1 MKDVLLNRLR
11 SWGNKSIGLILFVVC
26 LVAIYNKVAHN
37 ENLNQYSA
45 DIKIQFEKV
54 TFFEWSVLL
63 LLFLG
68 NYLMEAIKWQN
79 LLASWSPISIFKS
92 YKSIL
97 IGQAF
102 AFFTPARSGDYVG
115 RILLLPPGN
124 KMKGVAQLAWSSYAQ
139 LIITISIG
147 SIALFFNLPFFPWIK
162 WVMPLGLIAALFVYF
177 HPGQFKGWLNK
188 INKLQIENKLKLNL
202 LGLSFLKYMIFVL
215 QYTWAVKMLNIT
227 IAPID
232 LWIALGVLFLLL
244 SIIPS
249 ISLTDLVIRGQI
261 IVVLLEPYY
270 NNSLMLICLST
281 IIWAVNFLLPAIIGA
296 FLLINFRIKQ

>member
-1 MKDVLLNRLR
+1 MKDVLINRLR

-45 DIKIQFEKV
+45 DIKIQFAKV
-54 TFFEWSVLL
+54 TFFEWAVLL

-79 LLASWSPISIFKS
+79 LLASWSPISILKS
-92 YKSIL
+92 YKSVL

-162 WVMPLGLIAALFVYF
+162 WFMPLGLIAALFVYF

-188 INKLQIENKLKLNL
+188 INQLQIENKLKLNL

-215 QYTWAVKMLNIT
+215 QYTWAVKMLNIP

>member
-1 MKDVLLNRLR
+1 MKEVLINRLR

-37 ENLNQYSA
+37 ENLNQYST

-54 TFFEWSVLL
+54 TFFEWAVLL
-63 LLFLG
+63 LLFLL

-92 YKSIL
+92 YKSVL

-115 RILLLPPGN
+115 RILLLPPGS
-124 KMKGVAQLAWSSYAQ
+124 KIKGVAQLAWSSYAQ

-162 WVMPLGLIAALFVYF
+162 WLMPLGLVAALLVYF

-202 LGLSFLKYMIFVL
+202 LGLSFLKYVVFVL
-215 QYTWAVKMLNIT
+215 QYTWAIKMLNIP
-227 IAPID
+227 IANID

>member
-1 MKDVLLNRLR
+1 MKEVLINRLR

-45 DIKIQFEKV
+45 DIRIQFEKV
-54 TFFEWSVLL
+54 TFFEWAVLV
-63 LLFLG
+63 LLFLL

-92 YKSIL
+92 YKSVL

-115 RILLLPPGN
+115 RILLLPPGS
-124 KMKGVAQLAWSSYAQ
+124 KIKGVAQLAWSSYAQ

-147 SIALFFNLPFFPWIK
+147 SITLFFNLPFFPWIK
-162 WVMPLGLIAALFVYF
+162 WFMPLGLIAALFVYF

-202 LGLSFLKYMIFVL
+202 LVISFLKYIVFVL
-215 QYTWAVKMLNIT
+215 QYTWAVSMLNIP
-227 IAPID
+227 IAPIN

-261 IVVLLEPYY
+261 F
-270 NNSLMLICLST
+270 S
-281 IIWAVNFLLPAIIGA
+281 IIGT
-296 FLLINFRIKQ
+296 LL

>member
-54 TFFEWSVLL
+54 TYFEWAVLL

-79 LLASWSPISIFKS
+79 LLASWSPISILKS
-92 YKSIL
+92 YKSVL

-162 WVMPLGLIAALFVYF
+162 WFMPLGLIAALFVYF
-177 HPGQFKGWLNK
+177 HPGEFKGWLNK
-188 INKLQIENKLKLNL
+188 INQLQIENKLKLNL

-215 QYTWAVKMLNIT
+215 QYTWAVKMLNIP
-227 IAPID
+227 IANID

>member
-54 TFFEWSVLL
+54 TYFEWAVLL

-92 YKSIL
+92 YKSVL

-115 RILLLPPGN
+115 RILLLPPGS
-124 KMKGVAQLAWSSYAQ
+124 KIKGVAQLAWSSYAQ

-147 SIALFFNLPFFPWIK
+147 SVALFFNLPFFPWIK
-162 WVMPLGLIAALFVYF
+162 WFMPLGLIAALFVYF

-215 QYTWAVKMLNIT
+215 QYTWAVKMLNIP

>member
-45 DIKIQFEKV
+45 DIKIQFAKV

-79 LLASWSPISIFKS
+79 LLASWSPISILKS
-92 YKSIL
+92 YKSVL

-115 RILLLPPGN
+115 RILLLPPGS
-124 KMKGVAQLAWSSYAQ
+124 KIKGVAQLAWSSYAQ

-162 WVMPLGLIAALFVYF
+162 WFMPLGLIAALFVYF

-188 INKLQIENKLKLNL
+188 INQLQIENKLKLNL
-202 LGLSFLKYMIFVL
+202 LGLSFLKYIIFVL
-215 QYTWAVKMLNIT
+215 QYTWAVKMLNIPIT
-227 IAPID
+227 PID

>member
-1 MKDVLLNRLR
+1 
-11 SWGNKSIGLILFVVC
+11 
-26 LVAIYNKVAHN
+26 VAIYNKVAHN

-54 TFFEWSVLL
+54 TYFEWAVLL

-92 YKSIL
+92 YKSVL

-115 RILLLPPGN
+115 RILLLPPGS
-124 KMKGVAQLAWSSYAQ
+124 KIKGVAQLAWSSYAQ

-147 SIALFFNLPFFPWIK
+147 SVALFFNLPFFPWIK
-162 WVMPLGLIAALFVYF
+162 WFMPLGLIAALFVYF

-188 INKLQIENKLKLNL
+188 INQLQIENKLKLNL
-202 LGLSFLKYMIFVL
+202 LGLSFLKYIIFVL
-215 QYTWAVKMLNIT
+215 QYTWAVKMLNIPIT
-227 IAPID
+227 PID

>member
-1 MKDVLLNRLR
+1 MKEVLINRLR
-11 SWGNKSIGLILFVVC
+11 SWGNKSIGLVLFVVC

-37 ENLNQYSA
+37 ENLNQYST

-54 TFFEWSVLL
+54 TFFEWAVLL
-63 LLFLG
+63 LLFLL
-68 NYLMEAIKWQN
+68 NYLMESIKWQN

-92 YKSIL
+92 YKSVL

-115 RILLLPPGN
+115 RILLLPPGS
-124 KMKGVAQLAWSSYAQ
+124 KIKGVAQLAWSSYAQ
-139 LIITISIG
+139 IIITIGIG

-162 WVMPLGLIAALFVYF
+162 WLMPLGLVAALLVYF
-177 HPGQFKGWLNK
+177 HPGQFNGWLNK
-188 INKLQIENKLKLNL
+188 INKLQIENKLKLQL
-202 LGLSFLKYMIFVL
+202 LGLSFLKYVVFVL
-215 QYTWAVKMLNIT
+215 QYTWAVKMLNIP

>member
-1 MKDVLLNRLR
+1 MKEVLINRLR

-63 LLFLG
+63 FLFLL
-68 NYLMEAIKWQN
+68 NYLMEAIKWQK

-92 YKSIL
+92 YKSVL

-115 RILLLPPGN
+115 RILLLPPGS
-124 KMKGVAQLAWSSYAQ
+124 KIKGVAQLAWSSYAQ

-147 SIALFFNLPFFPWIK
+147 SITLFFNLLFFPWIK
-162 WVMPLGLIAALFVYF
+162 WFMPLGLVAALLVYF

-202 LGLSFLKYMIFVL
+202 LVLSFFKYVVFML
-215 QYTWAVKMLNIT
+215 QYTWAVKMLNIP
-227 IAPID
+227 IANID

-281 IIWAVNFLLPAIIGA
+281 IIWAVNFLLPALIGA

>member
-45 DIKIQFEKV
+45 DIKIQFAKV
-54 TFFEWSVLL
+54 TFFEWAVLL

-79 LLASWSPISIFKS
+79 LLASWSPISILKS
-92 YKSIL
+92 YKSVL

-115 RILLLPPGN
+115 RILLLPPGS
-124 KMKGVAQLAWSSYAQ
+124 KIKGVAQLAWSSYAQ

-162 WVMPLGLIAALFVYF
+162 WFMPLGLIAALFVYF
-177 HPGQFKGWLNK
+177 HPGEFKGWLNK
-188 INKLQIENKLKLNL
+188 INQLQIENKLKLNL
-202 LGLSFLKYMIFVL
+202 LGLSFLKYMIFIL
-215 QYTWAVKMLNIT
+215 QYTWAVKMLNIPIT
-227 IAPID
+227 PID

>member
-1 MKDVLLNRLR
+1 MKEVLINRLR

-54 TFFEWSVLL
+54 TFFEWGVLL
-63 LLFLG
+63 LLFLL
-68 NYLMEAIKWQN
+68 NYLMEAIKWQK

-92 YKSIL
+92 YKSVL

-115 RILLLPPGN
+115 RILLLPPGS
-124 KMKGVAQLAWSSYAQ
+124 KIKGVAQLAWSSYAQ

-162 WVMPLGLIAALFVYF
+162 WFMPLGLAAALVVYF

-202 LGLSFLKYMIFVL
+202 LVLSFLKYIVFVI
-215 QYTWAVKMLNIT
+215 QYTWAIKMLNIP

>member
-45 DIKIQFEKV
+45 DIKIQFAKV
-54 TFFEWSVLL
+54 TFFEWAVLF

-79 LLASWSPISIFKS
+79 LLASWSPISILKS
-92 YKSIL
+92 YKSVL

-115 RILLLPPGN
+115 RILLLPPGS
-124 KMKGVAQLAWSSYAQ
+124 KIKGVAQLAWSSYAQ

-162 WVMPLGLIAALFVYF
+162 WFMPLGLIAALFFYF
-177 HPGQFKGWLNK
+177 HPGEFKGWLNK
-188 INKLQIENKLKLNL
+188 INQLQIENKLKLNL
-202 LGLSFLKYMIFVL
+202 LGLSFLKYMIFIL
-215 QYTWAVKMLNIT
+215 QYTWAVKMLNIPIT
-227 IAPID
+227 PID

>member
-1 MKDVLLNRLR
+1 MKEVLINRLR

-54 TFFEWSVLL
+54 TFFEWAVLL
-63 LLFLG
+63 LLFLL

-79 LLASWSPISIFKS
+79 LLASWSPISILKS
-92 YKSIL
+92 YKSVL

-115 RILLLPPGN
+115 RILLLPPGS
-124 KMKGVAQLAWSSYAQ
+124 KIKGVAQLAWSSYAQ

-162 WVMPLGLIAALFVYF
+162 WFMPVGLAAALVVYF

-202 LGLSFLKYMIFVL
+202 LVLSFLKYIVFVL
-215 QYTWAVKMLNIT
+215 QYTWAIKMLNIP

>member
-1 MKDVLLNRLR
+1 MKDVLINLLR
-11 SWGNKSIGLILFVVC
+11 SWGNKSIGLILFIVC
-26 LVAIYNKVAHN
+26 LLAIYNKVAHN
-37 ENLNQYSA
+37 ENLNQYST
-45 DIKIQFEKV
+45 DIKIQFEQV
-54 TFFEWSVLL
+54 TFFEWAVLF
-63 LLFLG
+63 LLFLL

-92 YKSIL
+92 YKSVL

-115 RILLLPPGN
+115 RILLLPPGS
-124 KMKGVAQLAWSSYAQ
+124 KIKGVAQLAWSSYAQ

-162 WVMPLGLIAALFVYF
+162 WFMPMGLIAALFVYF
-177 HPGQFKGWLNK
+177 HPGQFKGWLHK
-188 INKLQIENKLKLNL
+188 INKLQIENKLKLQL
-202 LGLSFLKYMIFVL
+202 LGLSFLKYIVFVL
-215 QYTWAVKMLNIT
+215 QYTWAVKMLNIP
-227 IAPID
+227 IVPID

-249 ISLTDLVIRGQI
+249 ISLTDLVIRGQL

>member
-54 TFFEWSVLL
+54 TFFEWAVLL

-79 LLASWSPISIFKS
+79 LLASWSPISILKS
-92 YKSIL
+92 YKSVL

-162 WVMPLGLIAALFVYF
+162 WFMPLGLIAALFVYF

-188 INKLQIENKLKLNL
+188 INQLQIENKLKLNL

-215 QYTWAVKMLNIT
+215 QYTWAVKMLNIP

>member
-45 DIKIQFEKV
+45 DIKIQFAKV
-54 TFFEWSVLL
+54 TFFEWAVLL

-92 YKSIL
+92 YKSVL

-115 RILLLPPGN
+115 RILLLPPGS
-124 KMKGVAQLAWSSYAQ
+124 KIKGVAQLAWSSYAQ

-162 WVMPLGLIAALFVYF
+162 WFMPLGLIAALFVYF

-188 INKLQIENKLKLNL
+188 INQLQIENKLKLNL

-215 QYTWAVKMLNIT
+215 QYTWAVKMLNIPIT
-227 IAPID
+227 PID

>member
-1 MKDVLLNRLR
+1 MKDVLINRLR

-54 TFFEWSVLL
+54 TFFEWAVLL

-92 YKSIL
+92 YKSVL

-115 RILLLPPGN
+115 RILLLPPGS
-124 KMKGVAQLAWSSYAQ
+124 KIKGVAKLAWSSYAQ

-162 WVMPLGLIAALFVYF
+162 WFMPLGLIAALFVYF
-177 HPGQFKGWLNK
+177 HPGEFKGWLNK
-188 INKLQIENKLKLNL
+188 INQLQIENKLKLNL
-202 LGLSFLKYMIFVL
+202 LGLSFLKYMIFIL
-215 QYTWAVKMLNIT
+215 QYTWAVKMLNIPIT
-227 IAPID
+227 PID

>member
-45 DIKIQFEKV
+45 DIKIQFAKV
-54 TFFEWSVLL
+54 TFFEWAVLL

-92 YKSIL
+92 YKSVL

-115 RILLLPPGN
+115 RILLLPPGS
-124 KMKGVAQLAWSSYAQ
+124 KIKGVAQLAWSSYAQ

-162 WVMPLGLIAALFVYF
+162 WFMPLGLIAALFVYF

-188 INKLQIENKLKLNL
+188 INQLQIENKLKLNL
-202 LGLSFLKYMIFVL
+202 LGLSFLKYIIFVL
-215 QYTWAVKMLNIT
+215 QYTWSVKMLNIP

>member
-1 MKDVLLNRLR
+1 MKDVLINRLR

-45 DIKIQFEKV
+45 DIKIQFEQV
-54 TFFEWSVLL
+54 TFFEWAVLL
-63 LLFLG
+63 LLFLL

-92 YKSIL
+92 YKSVL

-115 RILLLPPGN
+115 RILLLPPGS
-124 KMKGVAQLAWSSYAQ
+124 KLKGVAQLAWSSYAQ

-162 WVMPLGLIAALFVYF
+162 WFMPLGLVAALLVYF

-188 INKLQIENKLKLNL
+188 INKLQIENKLKLHL
-202 LGLSFLKYMIFVL
+202 LGLSFLKYLVFVL
-215 QYTWAVKMLNIT
+215 QYTWAVKMLNIP

>member
-1 MKDVLLNRLR
+1 MH
-11 SWGNKSIGLILFVVC
+11 SS
-26 LVAIYNKVAHN
+26 
-37 ENLNQYSA
+37 
-45 DIKIQFEKV
+45 
-54 TFFEWSVLL
+54 
-63 LLFLG
+63 
-68 NYLMEAIKWQN
+68 
-79 LLASWSPISIFKS
+79 
-92 YKSIL
+92 
-97 IGQAF
+97 
-102 AFFTPARSGDYVG
+102 
-115 RILLLPPGN
+115 LLPLAL
-124 KMKGVAQLAWSSYAQ
+124 GVSLF
-139 LIITISIG
+139 
-147 SIALFFNLPFFPWIK
+147 FFNLPFFPWIK
-162 WVMPLGLIAALFVYF
+162 WLMPLGLVAALLVYF

-202 LGLSFLKYMIFVL
+202 LGLSFLKYVVFVL
-215 QYTWAVKMLNIT
+215 QYTWAIKMLNIP
-227 IAPID
+227 IANID

>member
-1 MKDVLLNRLR
+1 MKDTLINRLR

-54 TFFEWSVLL
+54 TYFEWAVLL

-92 YKSIL
+92 YKSVL

-115 RILLLPPGN
+115 RILLLPPGS
-124 KMKGVAQLAWSSYAQ
+124 KIKGVAQLAWSSYAQ

-162 WVMPLGLIAALFVYF
+162 WFMPLGLIAALFVYF

>member
-54 TFFEWSVLL
+54 TFFEWAVLL

-92 YKSIL
+92 YKSVL

-115 RILLLPPGN
+115 RILLLPPGS
-124 KMKGVAQLAWSSYAQ
+124 KIKGVAQLAWSSYAQ

-147 SIALFFNLPFFPWIK
+147 SIALFFNLPFLPWIK
-162 WVMPLGLIAALFVYF
+162 WFMPLGLIAALFVYF

-188 INKLQIENKLKLNL
+188 INQLQIENKLKLNL

-215 QYTWAVKMLNIT
+215 QYTWSVKMLNIP

>member
-1 MKDVLLNRLR
+1 MKEVLINRLR

-37 ENLNQYSA
+37 ENLNQYST

-54 TFFEWSVLL
+54 TFFEWGVLL
-63 LLFLG
+63 LLFLL
-68 NYLMEAIKWQN
+68 NYLMEAFKWQK
-79 LLASWSPISIFKS
+79 LLASWNPISIFKS
-92 YKSIL
+92 YKSVL

-115 RILLLPPGN
+115 RILLLPPGS
-124 KMKGVAQLAWSSYAQ
+124 KIKGVAQLAWSSYAQ

-162 WVMPLGLIAALFVYF
+162 WLMPLGLVAALLVYF

-202 LGLSFLKYMIFVL
+202 LVLSFLKYIVFVI
-215 QYTWAVKMLNIT
+215 QYTWAIKMLNIP

>member
-54 TFFEWSVLL
+54 TFLEWAVLL

-92 YKSIL
+92 YKSVL

-115 RILLLPPGN
+115 RILLLPPGS

-162 WVMPLGLIAALFVYF
+162 WFMPLGLIAALFVYF

-188 INKLQIENKLKLNL
+188 INQLQIENKLKLNL

-215 QYTWAVKMLNIT
+215 QYTWAVKMLNIP

>member
-1 MKDVLLNRLR
+1 MKDVLINRLR

-37 ENLNQYSA
+37 DNLNQYSA
-45 DIKIQFEKV
+45 DIKIQFAKV
-54 TFFEWSVLL
+54 TFFEWAVLL

-92 YKSIL
+92 YKSVL

-162 WVMPLGLIAALFVYF
+162 WFMPLGLIAALFVYF

-188 INKLQIENKLKLNL
+188 INQLQIENKLKLNL

-215 QYTWAVKMLNIT
+215 QYTWAVKMLNIP

>member
-1 MKDVLLNRLR
+1 MKDVLINRLR

-45 DIKIQFEKV
+45 DIKIQFAKV
-54 TFFEWSVLL
+54 TFFEWAVLL

-79 LLASWSPISIFKS
+79 LLASCSPISILKS
-92 YKSIL
+92 YKSVL

-115 RILLLPPGN
+115 RILLLPPGS

-162 WVMPLGLIAALFVYF
+162 WFMPLGLIAALFVYF
-177 HPGQFKGWLNK
+177 HPGEFKGWLNK
-188 INKLQIENKLKLNL
+188 INQLQIENKLKLNL
-202 LGLSFLKYMIFVL
+202 LGLSFLKYMIFIL
-215 QYTWAVKMLNIT
+215 QYTWAVKMLNIPIT
-227 IAPID
+227 PID

>member
-1 MKDVLLNRLR
+1 MKEVLINRLR

-54 TFFEWSVLL
+54 TFFEWAVLL
-63 LLFLG
+63 LLFLL

-92 YKSIL
+92 YKSVL

-102 AFFTPARSGDYVG
+102 AFFTPVRTGDYVG
-115 RILLLPPGN
+115 RILLLPPGS
-124 KMKGVAQLAWSSYAQ
+124 KIKGVAQMAWSSYAQ

-162 WVMPLGLIAALFVYF
+162 WFMPLGLVAALLVYF

-202 LGLSFLKYMIFVL
+202 LGLSFFKYVVFVL
-215 QYTWAVKMLNIT
+215 QYTWAVKMLNIP
-227 IAPID
+227 IAPSD

-261 IVVLLEPYY
+261 ILVLLEPYY

>member
-1 MKDVLLNRLR
+1 MKDVLINRLR

-37 ENLNQYSA
+37 DNLNQYSA
-45 DIKIQFEKV
+45 DIKIQFAKV
-54 TFFEWSVLL
+54 TFFEWAVLL

-79 LLASWSPISIFKS
+79 LLASCSPISILKS
-92 YKSIL
+92 YKSVL

-115 RILLLPPGN
+115 RILLLPPGS

-162 WVMPLGLIAALFVYF
+162 WFMPLGLIAALFVYF
-177 HPGQFKGWLNK
+177 HPGEFKGWLNK
-188 INKLQIENKLKLNL
+188 INQLQIENKLKLNL
-202 LGLSFLKYMIFVL
+202 LGLSFLKYMIFIL
-215 QYTWAVKMLNIT
+215 QYTWAVKMLNIPIT
-227 IAPID
+227 PID

>member
-1 MKDVLLNRLR
+1 MKDVLINRLR

-54 TFFEWSVLL
+54 TYFEWAVLL

-92 YKSIL
+92 YKSVL

-115 RILLLPPGN
+115 RILLLPPGS
-124 KMKGVAQLAWSSYAQ
+124 KIKGVAQLAWSSYAQ

-162 WVMPLGLIAALFVYF
+162 WFMPLGLIAALFVYF
-177 HPGQFKGWLNK
+177 HPGQFKGWFNK
-188 INKLQIENKLKLNL
+188 INQLQIENKLKLNL
-202 LGLSFLKYMIFVL
+202 LGLSFLKYIIFVL
-215 QYTWAVKMLNIT
+215 QYTWAVKMLNIP
-227 IAPID
+227 IVPID

-270 NNSLMLICLST
+270 NNGLMLICLST

>member
-54 TFFEWSVLL
+54 TYFEWAVLL

-92 YKSIL
+92 YKSVL

-115 RILLLPPGN
+115 RILLLPPGS
-124 KMKGVAQLAWSSYAQ
+124 KIKGVAQLAWSSYAQ

-147 SIALFFNLPFFPWIK
+147 SVALFFNLPFFPWIK
-162 WVMPLGLIAALFVYF
+162 WFMPLGLIAALFVYF
-177 HPGQFKGWLNK
+177 HPGEFKGWLNK
-188 INKLQIENKLKLNL
+188 INQLQIENKLKLNL
-202 LGLSFLKYMIFVL
+202 LGLSFLKYMIFIL
-215 QYTWAVKMLNIT
+215 QYTWAVKMLNIPIT
-227 IAPID
+227 PID

>member
-1 MKDVLLNRLR
+1 MKEVLINRLR
-11 SWGNKSIGLILFVVC
+11 SWGNKSIGLVLFVVC

-54 TFFEWSVLL
+54 TFFEWAVLL
-63 LLFLG
+63 LLFLL

-79 LLASWSPISIFKS
+79 LLASWSPISILKS
-92 YKSIL
+92 YKSVL

-115 RILLLPPGN
+115 RILLLPPGS
-124 KMKGVAQLAWSSYAQ
+124 KIKGVAQLAWSSYAQ
-139 LIITISIG
+139 IIITIGIG
-147 SIALFFNLPFFPWIK
+147 SIALFLNLPFFPWIK
-162 WVMPLGLIAALFVYF
+162 WLMPLGLVAALLVYF
-177 HPGQFKGWLNK
+177 HPGQFNGCLNK
-188 INKLQIENKLKLNL
+188 INKLQIENKLKLQL
-202 LGLSFLKYMIFVL
+202 LGLSFLKYVVFVL
-215 QYTWAVKMLNIT
+215 QYTWAVKMLNIP

>member
-1 MKDVLLNRLR
+1 MKDVLINRLR

-54 TFFEWSVLL
+54 TFFEWAVLL
-63 LLFLG
+63 LLFLL
-68 NYLMEAIKWQN
+68 NYLMEAIKWKN

-92 YKSIL
+92 YKSVL

-115 RILLLPPGN
+115 RILLLPPGS
-124 KMKGVAQLAWSSYAQ
+124 KIKGVAQLAWSSYAQ

-147 SIALFFNLPFFPWIK
+147 SIALFFNLPFLPWIK
-162 WVMPLGLIAALFVYF
+162 WFMPLGLIAALFVYF

-202 LGLSFLKYMIFVL
+202 LGLSFLKYIIFVL
-215 QYTWAVKMLNIT
+215 QYTWAVKMLNIPIT
-227 IAPID
+227 PID

>member
-1 MKDVLLNRLR
+1 
-11 SWGNKSIGLILFVVC
+11 
-26 LVAIYNKVAHN
+26 
-37 ENLNQYSA
+37 
-45 DIKIQFEKV
+45 
-54 TFFEWSVLL
+54 
-63 LLFLG
+63 
-68 NYLMEAIKWQN
+68 
-79 LLASWSPISIFKS
+79 
-92 YKSIL
+92 L

-162 WVMPLGLIAALFVYF
+162 WFMPLGLIAALFVYF

-188 INKLQIENKLKLNL
+188 INQLQIENKLKLNL

-215 QYTWAVKMLNIT
+215 QYTWAVKMLNIP

>member
-1 MKDVLLNRLR
+1 MKDVLINRLR

-54 TFFEWSVLL
+54 TYFEWAVLL

-79 LLASWSPISIFKS
+79 LLASWSPISILKS
-92 YKSIL
+92 YKSVL

-162 WVMPLGLIAALFVYF
+162 WFMPLGLIAALFVYF
-177 HPGQFKGWLNK
+177 HPGEFKGWLNK
-188 INKLQIENKLKLNL
+188 INQLQIENKLKLNL
-202 LGLSFLKYMIFVL
+202 LGLSFLKYMIFIL
-215 QYTWAVKMLNIT
+215 QYTWAVKMLNIPIT
-227 IAPID
+227 PID

>member
-1 MKDVLLNRLR
+1 MKDVLINRLR

-37 ENLNQYSA
+37 DNLNQYSA
-45 DIKIQFEKV
+45 DIKIQFAKV
-54 TFFEWSVLL
+54 TFFEWAVLL

-79 LLASWSPISIFKS
+79 LLASWSPISILKS
-92 YKSIL
+92 YKSVL

-162 WVMPLGLIAALFVYF
+162 WFMPLGLIAALFVYF

-188 INKLQIENKLKLNL
+188 INQLQIENKLKLNL

-215 QYTWAVKMLNIT
+215 QYTWAVKMLNIP